1 MRDRAAPRPSTRT
14 PPGSEPRHA
23 ESVTTVA
30 ELVFTLEVCERALPA
45 DAHPVHWERLR
56 RIRQIVEAA
65 LR

>member
-1 MRDRAAPRPSTRT
+1 
-14 PPGSEPRHA
+14 
-23 ESVTTVA
+23 
-30 ELVFTLEVCERALPA
+30 LLFTLEVCQRALPA